1 MQWVE
6 RFSDMGNIW
15 KICEKWGRLFATHYF
30 TTSSKKA
37 VEKCQLLRWQ
47 NMSAKWYSWQGYQS
61 CAVIHRG
68 LGGYKWQNRFIE
80 SFRSFFSS
88 LPDREKGRVV
98 GTSVWSCCQANSGT
112 YAIFTW
118 RNLSMQLIQIF
129 SNVKIWFQVA
139 HSNIANVCIIG
150 DVIFL

>member
-1 MQWVE
+1 
-6 RFSDMGNIW
+6 
-15 KICEKWGRLFATHYF
+15 
-30 TTSSKKA
+30 
-37 VEKCQLLRWQ
+37 
-47 NMSAKWYSWQGYQS
+47 MSTKWYSWQMYQS
-61 CAVIHRG
+61 CAVLHRG
-68 LGGYKWQNRFIE
+68 LGGYKWRNRFIE

-88 LPDREKGRVV
+88 LSDREKGRVV

-139 HSNIANVCIIG
+139 HSNLANVCTTLPTNQKWTLFVFISLTKTLKGANKNWAQYQKINCFKKMES
-150 DVIFL
+150 VELVVQYALL